1 MKKRLICI
9 VLSITVV
16 LSFLMIRFVKYYSI
30 ACENYSNSGIKASV
44 TIEINDVL
52 ANAIEIDKND
62 YGKIIDIK
70 YGYNN
75 EITAI
80 EIDSGKINNIS
91 NYISTKIN
99 EKVIDCEHKYGI
111 PLGNALGSRMFSGY
125 GPKISVRILPVGAVS
140 YKIKSEIISG
150 GINQTIHRI
159 TVDYFTE
166 VRCLA
171 PFDENVIIIENSV
184 ILAETLIVGKVPNIA
199 LSPLG

>member
-1 MKKRLICI
+1 MKKRFICI

-16 LSFLMIRFVKYYSI
+16 LSVFMIRFVKYYSI

-44 TIEINDVL
+44 TKEINDVL
-52 ANAIEIDKND
+52 ASVIEINKSKC
-62 YGKIIDIK
+62 GEIIDIK
-70 YGYNN
+70 YGDNN

-80 EIDSGKINNIS
+80 EIDSGKINYLS

-99 EKVIDCEHKYGI
+99 EKVIDCERKYGI
-111 PLGNALGSRMFSGY
+111 PLGNALGLKMFSGY
-125 GPKISVRILPVGAVS
+125 GPKISVRVLPIGAVS
-140 YKIKSEIISG
+140 YEIKSEIISG

-166 VRCLA
+166 VKCLA
-171 PFDENVIIIENSV
+171 PFDENVIIIETSI